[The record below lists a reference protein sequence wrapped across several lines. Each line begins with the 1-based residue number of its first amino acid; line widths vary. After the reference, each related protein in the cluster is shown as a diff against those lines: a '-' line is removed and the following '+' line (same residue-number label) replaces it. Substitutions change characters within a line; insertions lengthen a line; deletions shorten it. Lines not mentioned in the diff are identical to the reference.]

1 MLLEATLVTLAVLVA
16 LWLAPWRMLVWPAA
30 PGRERTLS
38 PLISPLLATLVLLPW
53 VWALPT
59 LHAMPLQLQWSGAC
73 LVVLMLGWPLAVL
86 TLVAVGVLACWFS
99 PAMDWAQALGTIAWL
114 GVVPATFALFLGAL
128 IRRFIGEWIFVYVL
142 GRAFLGTVL
151 CVFAS
156 AMLAQWSGHT
166 LPGVDEGLSLVGHW
180 LMAWGDG
187 FITGMFAAIFVA
199 FKPEWLATWSD
210 KLYLHPPPR

>member
-1 MLLEATLVTLAVLVA
+1 
-16 LWLAPWRMLVWPAA
+16 
-30 PGRERTLS
+30 
-38 PLISPLLATLVLLPW
+38 
-53 VWALPT
+53 
-59 LHAMPLQLQWSGAC
+59 MPLQLQWSGAC

>member
-1 MLLEATLVTLAVLVA
+1 MLLEATLVILAVLVA
-16 LWLAPWRMLVWPAA
+16 LWLAPWRMLVWPTA
-30 PGRERTLS
+30 PGRESTLS

-99 PAMDWAQALGTIAWL
+99 PAMGWMEALGTITWL
-114 GVVPATFALFLGAL
+114 GVVPATFALLVGAL
-128 IRRFIGEWIFVYVL
+128 IRRFIGAWIFVYVL

-156 AMLAQWSGHT
+156 ALLAQWSGHK

-187 FITGMFAAIFVA
+187 FVTGMFAAIFVA

>member
-1 MLLEATLVTLAVLVA
+1 MLLEATLVILAVLVA

-30 PGRERTLS
+30 VGRGRTLS
-38 PLISPLLATLVLLPW
+38 PLVSPLLATLVLLPW
-53 VWALPT
+53 IWALPT

-114 GVVPATFALFLGAL
+114 GVVPATFALLLGAL
-128 IRRFIGEWIFVYVL
+128 IRRFIGAWIFVYVL

-151 CVFAS
+151 CVFVS